1 MSTIAEVTIREEYR
15 QGVTNDGRKV
25 LVHSLRRGPSVG
37 GFVCEYE
44 DGTMDE
50 LVHKDF
56 RFIDGEHLFGAFC
69 WEKAVEHG

>member
-1 MSTIAEVTIREEYR
+1 MRTIAEVAIMEEYR

-25 LVHSLRRGPSVG
+25 IVHSLLRGPSVG

-50 LVHKDF
+50 LLHKDF
-56 RFIDGEHLFGAFC
+56 RFIDGGQLFGALC
-69 WEKAVEHG
+69 WEEAVER